1 MYLLFREKN
10 WIPSQYFFL
19 SPNEKRI
26 VRIFLTQE
34 IAERKEAMDRIRKE
48 GEK

>member
-10 WIPSQYFFL
+10 WIPSQYLFL

-34 IAERKEAMDRIRKE
+34 IAERKEEMEQLRRE
-48 GEK
+48 GER